1 MAFRAALLR
10 RRRIG
15 PVAAADPELVNAV
28 LERLARHADARYLA
42 ARRAIIRR
50 RVKTRGG
57 ETLRAER
64 VALAAGGPRLF
75 EEVKADGTREAFDE
89 RRRALDELGVDITH
103 LVILVPTVLG
113 GVDGGVVVQM
123 TVICVGA

>member
-1 MAFRAALLR
+1 MLPSTNCRPLNINICCATY
-10 RRRIG
+10 
-15 PVAAADPELVNAV
+15 AV

-57 ETLRAER
+57 ETLRAKS

-75 EEVKADGTREAFDE
+75 EEVKADRAREAFDE
-89 RRRALDELGVDITH
+89 RGRALDELGVYVTH
-103 LVILVPTVLG
+103 LFQI
-113 GVDGGVVVQM
+113 VV
-123 TVICVGA
+123 